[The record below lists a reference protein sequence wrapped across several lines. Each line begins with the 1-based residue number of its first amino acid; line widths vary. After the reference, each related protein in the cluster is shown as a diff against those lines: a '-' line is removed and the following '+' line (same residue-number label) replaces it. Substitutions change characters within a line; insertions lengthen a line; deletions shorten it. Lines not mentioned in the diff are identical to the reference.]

1 MTSQDILKV
10 IQSASFQ
17 VFYEGEDFKD
27 FVEGEDLKDFVEGE
41 DLKDFV
47 EGIDDELDYND
58 ARKKLLTSIRHIFN
72 LES

>member
-17 VFYEGEDFKD
+17 VFYEGEDF
-27 FVEGEDLKDFVEGE
+27 KDFVEGE

>member
-1 MTSQDILKV
+1 MPMNNQSTADDKMTSQDILKV

-27 FVEGEDLKDFVEGE
+27 FIEGV
-41 DLKDFV
+41 
-47 EGIDDELDYND
+47 DDELEYND